1 MNKTIREAFSFAC
14 SHTGGGWRC
23 EGGSSNGG
31 VPRRPFQTMAE
42 AEKARLK
49 LAKQDRKEANELL
62 VAVAGKGQQIYEILN
77 FLFINEVTPSGAEF
91 FSQTY

>member
-1 MNKTIREAFSFAC
+1 MNLNKTIREAFSFAC
-14 SHTGGGWRC
+14 THTGGGWRC

-62 VAVAGKGQQIYEILN
+62 VAVAGKGQQIYESLIKRYL
-77 FLFINEVTPSGAEF
+77 LR
-91 FSQTY
+91 